1 MTAEDMR
8 DIVYCY
14 IIGLQ
19 NGEYKDH
26 TNDGNAALNRLIALI
41 QKDYGPMMQPI
52 PVRNIGEDENS
63 RLIQNLSVR
72 ARALVTEAVQG
83 QQLFPIS
90 ATAAI
95 NAAEVMYQAM
105 EYICELEKRLN
116 EKETTTREF
125 QAESRGQRMSIQPV
139 DDAAC
144 LTEEDK
150 KRLLLEFAKEE
161 T

>member
-19 NGEYKDH
+19 NTEYKDH
-26 TNDGNAALNRLIALI
+26 MNDGNAALNQLMALI
-41 QKDYGPMMQPI
+41 QKDYGPMIQPI

-72 ARALVTEAVQG
+72 ARALVTEVVQG
-83 QQLFPIS
+83 QQLFPVS

-116 EKETTTREF
+116 EKENK
-125 QAESRGQRMSIQPV
+125 RGER
-139 DDAAC
+139 
-144 LTEEDK
+144 
-150 KRLLLEFAKEE
+150 
-161 T
+161 